1 MDHVGHLVLL
11 KLLMIDYVLLL
22 KERIVGYYQRL
33 ILLLVADSLIVCLK
47 VVMEDRSVI
56 LGDGLSLQE

>member
-1 MDHVGHLVLL
+1 
-11 KLLMIDYVLLL
+11 MIDYVLLL

-33 ILLLVADSLIVCLK
+33 ILLLVADSLTVCLK

>member
-1 MDHVGHLVLL
+1 MDHVGHLELL
-11 KLLMIDYVLLL
+11 KLIMIDYVLLL

-33 ILLLVADSLIVCLK
+33 ILLLVADSLTVCLK